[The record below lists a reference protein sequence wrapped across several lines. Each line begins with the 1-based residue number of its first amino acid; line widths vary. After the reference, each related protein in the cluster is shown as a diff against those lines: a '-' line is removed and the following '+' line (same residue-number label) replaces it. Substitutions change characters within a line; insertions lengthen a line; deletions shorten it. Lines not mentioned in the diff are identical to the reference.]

1 MSDDVT
7 PNEPAPDAGG
17 EEARA
22 EATGSDASESPTAP
36 ETPAIAAGGPA
47 PAELG
52 WGTQPAGALPPGE
65 PPAAPPTAPVA
76 AAPAEPPS
84 ERRWSTKHG
93 VLIGLLVLVLGL
105 GGGFAIGR
113 ATSDSGP
120 SSLADAVHDT
130 ANGDLPLGNTN
141 GSLSQLLQQLERNG
155 GLQRALQ
162 DLLGRLP
169 RNGNGSGNNLF
180 PLNPGNGN
188 GNNGNG
194 NDNNGNDSNG
204 NNNGG
209 GSNQT
214 PTTSSAFLG
223 VAVVNSSDGQG
234 VVIQTVQSGS
244 PAADAGL
251 KAGDVIT
258 AVDGTV
264 VNSSAALGSAVRAHQ
279 PGDSVKITYTRGGT
293 SADVEV
299 RLGNR
304 ATANTT
310 VPTSPPRNGGAR
322 PDFRPGV
329 LRRAGPGEG
338 RGALARG
345 TRVARR

>member
-22 EATGSDASESPTAP
+22 EATGPETPPSRSRRPRSESPTAP
-36 ETPAIAAGGPA
+36 ETPAIASGGPA

-84 ERRWSTKHG
+84 ERRWSMKQG

-120 SSLADAVHDT
+120 STLADAVHDT

-162 DLLGRLP
+162 DLLGRLAP
-169 RNGNGSGNNLF
+169 QRQRQRQQ
-180 PLNPGNGN
+180 PVPAQPGQRQREQQRER
-188 GNNGNG
+188 
-194 NDNNGNDSNG
+194 DNG

-209 GSNQT
+209 EQQ
-214 PTTSSAFLG
+214 PDPDDQLG
-223 VAVVNSSDGQG
+223 VPRRRRHELERWTGRRD
-234 VVIQTVQSGS
+234 
-244 PAADAGL
+244 PD
-251 KAGDVIT
+251 
-258 AVDGTV
+258 
-264 VNSSAALGSAVRAHQ
+264 RAERQ
-279 PGDSVKITYTRGGT
+279 PRRRRG
-293 SADVEV
+293 
-299 RLGNR
+299 
-304 ATANTT
+304 
-310 VPTSPPRNGGAR
+310 P
-322 PDFRPGV
+322 
-329 LRRAGPGEG
+329 EG
-338 RGALARG
+338 R
-345 TRVARR
+345 

>member
-1 MSDDVT
+1 MSDDVN
-7 PNEPAPDAGG
+7 PNESAPDAGS
-17 EEARA
+17 EEPRSVADGS
-22 EATGSDASESPTAP
+22 EMPPSSETPTGPDTSTGSDAPTAP
-36 ETPAIAAGGPA
+36 ETPAIEAAGPA

-65 PPAAPPTAPVA
+65 PPAAPPTPPVA

-84 ERRWSTKHG
+84 GRRWSTKQG
-93 VLIGLLVLVLGL
+93 VLVALLVLVLGL

-113 ATSDSGP
+113 ATADSGP

-141 GSLSQLLQQLERNG
+141 GSLSELLQQLERNG

-162 DLLGRLP
+162 DLLGQLG
-169 RNGNGSGNNLF
+169 RNGSGNGNNLF
-180 PLNPGNGN
+180 PLNPRNGNGN
-188 GNNGNG
+188 GNNNG
-194 NDNNGNDSNG
+194 G

-209 GSNQT
+209 NDNQT

-223 VAVVNSSDGQG
+223 VAVTNSDNGQG
-234 VVIQTVQSGS
+234 VVVQTVQSGS

-258 AVDGTV
+258 AVDGTA
-264 VNSSAALGSAVRAHQ
+264 VNSAAALGSAVRSHQ

-293 SADVEV
+293 STDVQV

-310 VPTSPPRNGGAR
+310 VPTSPPA
-322 PDFRPGV
+322 
-329 LRRAGPGEG
+329 
-338 RGALARG
+338 
-345 TRVARR
+345 

>member
-22 EATGSDASESPTAP
+22 EATGPETPPPPATPSSSSDASESPTAP
-36 ETPAIAAGGPA
+36 ETPAIASGGPA

-65 PPAAPPTAPVA
+65 PPAAPPTAPAA

-84 ERRWSTKHG
+84 GRRWSMKQG

-113 ATSDSGP
+113 ATADSGP

-141 GSLSQLLQQLERNG
+141 GSLSELLQQLERNG

-162 DLLGRLP
+162 DLLGRLG
-169 RNGNGSGNNLF
+169 RTGNGNGNGNNLF

-188 GNNGNG
+188 GNGN
-194 NDNNGNDSNG
+194 NNGG
-204 NNNGG
+204 NNGGNNDNGG

-223 VAVVNSSDGQG
+223 VAVANSSDGQG
-234 VVIQTVQSGS
+234 VVISTVQSAS

-258 AVDGTV
+258 AVDGTA
-264 VNSSAALGSAVRAHQ
+264 VNSAAALASAIRAHQ

-293 SADVEV
+293 SADVQV

-304 ATANTT
+304 TSANTT
-310 VPTSPPRNGGAR
+310 VPTSPPA
-322 PDFRPGV
+322 
-329 LRRAGPGEG
+329 
-338 RGALARG
+338 
-345 TRVARR
+345 